1 MRSVKGWRSC
11 NLELQRLSWPPPPR
25 SQASDGHRGTHF
37 SASLSHKEV
46 PVHSY
51 ETPRMAKQ
59 VYCSFGTAIAKCQRL
74 GGLNNRNLLSH
85 VSRVQ
90 NSESKVLAELVSPG
104 AFLLGS

>member
-1 MRSVKGWRSC
+1 
-11 NLELQRLSWPPPPR
+11 
-25 SQASDGHRGTHF
+25 
-37 SASLSHKEV
+37 
-46 PVHSY
+46 
-51 ETPRMAKQ
+51 MAKQ

-104 AFLLGS
+104 AFLLGSQTAAFFSCPHIVFLLCLSVSRSFLLMHQSVTLDQVLPI